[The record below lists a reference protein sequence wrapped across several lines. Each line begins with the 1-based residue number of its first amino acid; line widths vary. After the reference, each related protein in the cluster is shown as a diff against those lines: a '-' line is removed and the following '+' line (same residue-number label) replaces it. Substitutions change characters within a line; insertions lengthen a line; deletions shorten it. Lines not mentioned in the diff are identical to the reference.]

1 MQNDF
6 GFYCLYLGQTQTM
19 AILTLFIPLTI
30 EESKAETQNIRDRYD
45 RIETKRK
52 KFDQVAGVNTL
63 NARGNVVM
71 AQLDEHLSR
80 ETPLNQNGGYQV
92 LSVTP
97 VLETQTEK
105 VDKDEPMLPLV
116 TTTGFL
122 VILHKA

>member
-1 MQNDF
+1 
-6 GFYCLYLGQTQTM
+6 M

-52 KFDQVAGVNTL
+52 KFDQVAGIDTL
-63 NARGNVVM
+63 NARSNVVM
-71 AQLDEHLSR
+71 GQLDEYLSR

-92 LSVTP
+92 VSVTP

>member
-1 MQNDF
+1 
-6 GFYCLYLGQTQTM
+6 M

-52 KFDQVAGVNTL
+52 KFDQVAGIDTL
-63 NARGNVVM
+63 NSRHNVVM
-71 AQLDEHLSR
+71 GQLDEYLSR

-92 LSVTP
+92 VSVTP

>member
-1 MQNDF
+1 MLNDF
-6 GFYCLYLGQTQTM
+6 QFIYLYLGQTQSM

-52 KFDQVAGVNTL
+52 KFDQVAGIDTL
-63 NARGNVVM
+63 NSRDNVVM
-71 AQLDEHLSR
+71 GQLDEYLSR

-92 LSVTP
+92 VSVTP

>member
-6 GFYCLYLGQTQTM
+6 QFIYLYLGQTQSM

-30 EESKAETQNIRDRYD
+30 EESKAETQNIRDRDD

-52 KFDQVAGVNTL
+52 KFDQVAGLNTL

-71 AQLDEHLSR
+71 GQLDEYLSR
-80 ETPLNQNGGYQV
+80 ETPLNKNGGYQV
-92 LSVTP
+92 VSVTP